1 MDRVARL
8 LIGLQVLDEDT
19 QRARVAAMP
28 PDIKADLYSTI
39 QTRLHSQLRTTN
51 SATTYLK
58 RLLKRLGGL
67 TSGPKRQG
75 SGQAARQRRCGAKLQ
90 PEGPCRWGYTEGA
103 AK

>member
-19 QRARVAAMP
+19 RRARGAAMP
-28 PDIKADLYSTI
+28 PDIKAGLYSTI

-58 RLLKRLGGL
+58 RLLQRLGGL
-67 TSGPKRQG
+67 TSGPRRQE
-75 SGQAARQRRCGAKLQ
+75 SG
-90 PEGPCRWGYTEGA
+90 
-103 AK
+103 

>member
-19 QRARVAAMP
+19 RRARVAMP

-58 RLLKRLGGL
+58 RPLQRLGGL
-67 TSGPKRQG
+67 TSGPRRQG
-75 SGQAARQRRCGAKLQ
+75 SG
-90 PEGPCRWGYTEGA
+90 
-103 AK
+103 